1 MPTPTVIPTRP
12 VVKLSDP
19 GMVAGIGRGE
29 RLYVQYQAKLQTSLD
44 LDDAIKMAQMVLR
57 YAEANGI
64 DVSRA
69 GSEVGAMPQDWWE
82 DQEAELDGDGYEPR
96 F

>member
-1 MPTPTVIPTRP
+1 MPTQTVHPTKP

-29 RLYVQYQAKLQTSLD
+29 RLYVQYQTTLQTSLD
-44 LDDAIKMAQMVLR
+44 LESAIKMARMVLD
-57 YAEANGI
+57 YAARNGI
-64 DVSRA
+64 DIQTAAADRDAA
-69 GSEVGAMPQDWWE
+69 GEQWYEQEE
-82 DQEAELDGDGYEPR
+82 DYELR